1 MICLGSI
8 CRNLGIGYISI
19 LKFIIWAILYY
30 FFIQI
35 EFGIV
40 FFFISAFYFIFM
52 NMGNE
57 SNEKKDRVSA
67 YSVFNKGG
75 QQVLGSFNTN
85 QLEKSFG
92 LPDYSS

>member
-1 MICLGSI
+1 
-8 CRNLGIGYISI
+8 
-19 LKFIIWAILYY
+19 
-30 FFIQI
+30 
-35 EFGIV
+35 
-40 FFFISAFYFIFM
+40 M